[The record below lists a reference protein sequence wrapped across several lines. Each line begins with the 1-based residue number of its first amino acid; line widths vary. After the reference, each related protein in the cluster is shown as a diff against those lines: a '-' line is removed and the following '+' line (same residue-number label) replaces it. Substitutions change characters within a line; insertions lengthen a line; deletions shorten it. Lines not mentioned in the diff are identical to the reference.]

1 MTDIL
6 LAIGFTV
13 SAALLVALFIGS
25 WRGSTRA
32 RTSLAL
38 AALVWFGAVVLLGET
53 GVLAANPLGIVGIG
67 ALVLAPIV
75 ILAYLAG
82 RVPLLRQVLLQTP
95 VPIFVL
101 VHVGRILGIGF
112 LVLHAQGRLAA
123 PFAPVAGWG
132 DIFIALTAVPVAL
145 LLASRPGVASRNL
158 ALAWNT
164 LGMIDLVV
172 AVGLGVTSAPDSPL
186 QVFTQ
191 APGTAVM
198 SGLPMLLV
206 PVFLVPLYFLSHMAI
221 FHRLLHSRAMNH
233 HAQVRAA

>member
-6 LAIGFTV
+6 LAIGLTV
-13 SAALLVALFIGS
+13 CAALLVALLIGT
-25 WRGSTRA
+25 WRGSTQA

-53 GVLAANPLGIVGIG
+53 GLAANRLGTVGIG

-82 RVPLLRQVLLQTP
+82 RVSLLRHVLLETP

-123 PFAPVAGWG
+123 PFAPVAGWA

-145 LLASRPGVASRNL
+145 LLTTRPGVTSRNL

-172 AVGLGVTSAPDSPL
+172 AVGLAVTSAPDSPL
-186 QVFTQ
+186 QIFTQ
-191 APGTAVM
+191 PPGTAVM

-221 FHRLLHSRAMNH
+221 FHRLLHSHAVKH
-233 HAQVRAA
+233 HAGVQAA